1 MESRAQVGLLM
12 SKKLIIA
19 VLASIMLSGT
29 LLPGQP
35 AGLFQDPHESSI
47 HGQTSASRIQNPESS
62 RDPSIRTD
70 RLPSEARK
78 TLQLIRQGGPFPYPQ
93 DGVVFGN
100 RERLLPAKPRG
111 YYREYTVKTPGAK
124 NRGARRIIAGKSG
137 EFFYTDDHYSSFKR
151 IVE

>member
-1 MESRAQVGLLM
+1 M

-19 VLASIMLSGT
+19 VWVSLTLSTT
-29 LLPGQP
+29 LLLGQP
-35 AGLFQDPHESSI
+35 VGLSSDTPQAAPY
-47 HGQTSASRIQNPESS
+47 GLTSASRVQDSESS
-62 RDPSIRTD
+62 RNASIRTD